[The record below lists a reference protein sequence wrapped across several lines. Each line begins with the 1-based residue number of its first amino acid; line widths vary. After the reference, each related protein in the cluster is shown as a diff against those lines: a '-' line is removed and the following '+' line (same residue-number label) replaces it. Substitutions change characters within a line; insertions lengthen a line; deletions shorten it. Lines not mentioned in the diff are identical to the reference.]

1 MYSRK
6 VKNAAFVLEG
16 LNSVSTT
23 LYFNYLFFHMRA
35 EFGFT
40 NQGNL
45 FLCAVNGAVYMAMA
59 WFGGRVGQRRGY
71 FTALGTGFTVMG
83 VAMLVA
89 SRVRS
94 VEGCFAAMV
103 LWTLGMCFTW
113 PNLEAVV
120 SERESPLRLQRL
132 LGIYNVVWAVSSGL
146 ANFVGGALLEKL
158 GRESIFLVPAGLH
171 VVQLVILA
179 WMRKTASP
187 ARKGDEE
194 PAVSSVGLSPE
205 PERWRGSVPPETFLK
220 MAWVANPFA
229 YVAINGLIPVIPR
242 LAERFELSPM
252 FAGFVCSIWF
262 FARAAAFLLLWH
274 WTAWHYRFRWLAGSY
289 VAVALSFATLLASTR
304 LWMLVAAQLV
314 FGAGVALLYY
324 ASLFYSM
331 DVGETK
337 GEHGGIHETALGA
350 GVFAGPALGAA
361 SLRFFPG
368 SPNMNAWAVTLLL
381 MGGFA
386 CLVVLRQRG
395 RAKVRSAG

>member
-16 LNSVSTT
+16 LNSLSTT

-45 FLCAVNGAVYMAMA
+45 FLCAVNGAVYMATA

-71 FTALGTGFTVMG
+71 FMALGTGFTLMAL
-83 VAMLVA
+83 AMLAA
-89 SRVRS
+89 SLAHS
-94 VEGCFAAMV
+94 VVGCFATMV

-113 PNLEAVV
+113 PNLEAMI

-132 LGIYNVVWAVSSGL
+132 LGIYNVVWAVFSGL
-146 ANFVGGALLEKL
+146 ANFIGGAMLEKL

-171 VVQLVILA
+171 VAQLLILV
-179 WMRKTASP
+179 WMRKNANQTSSAVN
-187 ARKGDEE
+187 E
-194 PAVSSVGLSPE
+194 PSGSTRPLSQE
-205 PERWRGSVPPETFLK
+205 PERRRGSVPPETFLK

-242 LAERFELSPM
+242 LAERFDLSPM

-262 FARAAAFLLLWH
+262 FARAGAFVALWH

-289 VAVALSFATLLASTR
+289 VAVALSFASILAGTR
-304 LWMLVAAQLV
+304 LWVLVVAQLV
-314 FGAGVALLYY
+314 FGAGVAVLYY
-324 ASLFYSM
+324 SSLFYSM

-337 GEHGGIHETALGA
+337 GEHGGFHETALGA

-368 SPNMNAWAVTLLL
+368 SPNMNAWAVTVLL
-381 MGGFA
+381 MAGFA
-386 CLVVLRQRG
+386 CLVILRQRG
-395 RAKVRSAG
+395 RAKSRSA

>member
-6 VKNAAFVLEG
+6 VKNAVFVLEG
-16 LNSVSTT
+16 LNSLSTT

-45 FLCAVNGAVYMAMA
+45 FMCAVNGAVYMATA

-71 FTALGTGFTVMG
+71 FTALGTGFALMA
-83 VAMLVA
+83 VAMFAA
-89 SRVRS
+89 SQARTAA
-94 VEGCFAAMV
+94 GCFATMIV
-103 LWTLGMCFTW
+103 WTLGMSFTW
-113 PNLEAVV
+113 PNLEAMI

-132 LGIYNVVWAVSSGL
+132 LGIYNVVWAVFSGL
-146 ANFVGGALLEKL
+146 ANFIGGAMLEKL

-171 VVQLVILA
+171 VVQLLILA
-179 WMRKTASP
+179 WMRKNASP
-187 ARKGDEE
+187 ASSAVNE
-194 PAVSSVGLSPE
+194 PLGSPAPLSTE
-205 PERWRGSVPPETFLK
+205 PERRRGRVPPETFLK

-242 LAERFELSPM
+242 LAERFDLSPM

-262 FARAAAFLLLWH
+262 FARAGAFVVLWH

-289 VAVALSFATLLASTR
+289 VAVALSFASILAGTR
-304 LWMLVAAQLV
+304 FWVLVVAQLV

-324 ASLFYSM
+324 SSLFYSM

-337 GEHGGIHETALGA
+337 GEHGGFHETALGA

-368 SPNMNAWAVTLLL
+368 SPNMNAWAVTVLL
-381 MGGFA
+381 MAGFA
-386 CLVVLRQRG
+386 CLVILRQRG
-395 RAKVRSAG
+395 RAKSGSA